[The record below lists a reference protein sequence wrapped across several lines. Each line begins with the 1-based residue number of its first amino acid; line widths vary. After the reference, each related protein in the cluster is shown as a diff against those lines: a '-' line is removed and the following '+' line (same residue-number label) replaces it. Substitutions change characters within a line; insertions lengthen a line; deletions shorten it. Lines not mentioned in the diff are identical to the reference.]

1 MSDLKAKLKEIIEL
15 DWQEEDKAKFEEMIK
30 NVMYYRLFLSKTLEK
45 DIINCLNICIKEKRE
60 LDDLR
65 RRLSLI

>member
-30 NVMYYRLFLSKTLEK
+30 NVMYYRLFLSKTLEQ

>member
-30 NVMYYRLFLSKTLEK
+30 NVMYYRLFLSKTLEQ
-45 DIINCLNICIKEKRE
+45 DIINCLDICIKEKRE

-65 RRLSLI
+65 RRLPLI